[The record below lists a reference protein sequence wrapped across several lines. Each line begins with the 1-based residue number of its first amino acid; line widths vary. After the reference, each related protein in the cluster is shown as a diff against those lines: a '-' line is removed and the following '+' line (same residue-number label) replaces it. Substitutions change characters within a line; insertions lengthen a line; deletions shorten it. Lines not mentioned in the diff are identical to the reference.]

1 MTADPTPSGASP
13 APAPDAGPAPAL
25 EAAPALPV
33 VVAVASS
40 AGGLAP
46 LKRLVAAIPA
56 TDALAWVV
64 VSHLDPAGG
73 SMLVSLLQRETPLP
87 VVQAQD
93 RMPLQAGRLH
103 VIPPNAALVYESG
116 CLRVVSPADPL
127 GRHHPADR
135 FCGSIARALGSRAVG
150 VVLSGSGSDGVAGL
164 CAIRAAGGFTL
175 AQDPADAQFDPMP
188 AQAIAAGCVDLVAL
202 PQDMPARILALLAAG
217 GGPDRSPPHALD
229 GVLRVLREG
238 GNHDFSEYRTSTL
251 QRRIER
257 RVALH
262 GLSGV
267 AEYAERLRG
276 NSQERALL
284 ERELLIGVTGF
295 FRDTPVWQALQSRV
309 LPALIAEA
317 SPQRPLRA
325 WVAGCST
332 GEEAYSLAISLHE
345 LLHPADAPPPQAA
358 PLVQIF
364 ATDLSEDAI
373 VRARRGVFPAAIARE
388 VSPARLQRY
397 FTRAGEGWRIGKS
410 VRESVVFATHDLLA
424 DPPFTRLDMISC
436 RNLMIYLTLPLQ
448 ERLLPLF
455 HYGLRPGG
463 VLLLGSSESV
473 GHGAELFEPIDAR
486 LRLFRRRPTP
496 GALAVPGLPLR
507 PQDRA
512 IAPKE
517 PVLSDPDTPSVNLQS
532 LADQVLLHELTPP
545 AVLVSAAGDI
555 LYINGRTGRWL
566 EPAAGKANWNLHAM
580 ARPGIREPLSAAL
593 ARALEQD
600 EPLRLTGLVP
610 ADDATAAP
618 VDVLVRRLREPAGLE
633 GTLLV
638 VFLTQVAGVAA
649 VTPAPVAATAQA
661 RASAEAGQD
670 FSLSHERL
678 RVMRDEMRSS
688 REELQAANEELQS
701 SNEELQST
709 NEELTSSKE
718 ELQAMNE
725 ELHAV
730 NAELQSRVDEL
741 ALARSDMRN
750 LLESLDVAT
759 LFLDADLNVRR
770 YTEHGRRIFRLR
782 EGDVGRPIAE
792 LSGTLNYPE
801 LVADL
806 DAVLRDL
813 TPSEKAVPS
822 RDGRWYSVRISPYRD
837 DAAQVRGALVTCL
850 DITAA
855 KLLEARVRG
864 A

>member
-1 MTADPTPSGASP
+1 MPMA
-13 APAPDAGPAPAL
+13 
-25 EAAPALPV
+25 

-46 LKRLVAAIPA
+46 LKRLVAAMAAADP
-56 TDALAWVV
+56 LAWVV
-64 VSHLDPAGG
+64 IAHLDPAGG
-73 SMLVSLLQRETPLP
+73 SMLVSLLQRETALP

-93 RMPLQAGRLH
+93 RMPLHAARIH

-188 AQAIAAGCVDLVAL
+188 SQAIAAGCVDLVAL
-202 PQDMPARILALLAAG
+202 PQDMPARIPALLAAG
-217 GGPDRSPPHALD
+217 AGPDRDPPDALD
-229 GVLRVLREG
+229 AVLRVLREG

-257 RVALH
+257 RMALH
-262 GLSGV
+262 GLAGLADYV
-267 AEYAERLRG
+267 ERLRG
-276 NSQERALL
+276 NPQERALL

-295 FRDTPVWQALQSRV
+295 FRDTPVWQALQAQV

-317 SPQRPLRA
+317 SPQRPLRV

-332 GEEAYSLAISLHE
+332 GEEAYSLAIALHE
-345 LLHPADAPPPQAA
+345 LLQAADAPSREAA
-358 PLVQIF
+358 PAVQIF

-388 VSPARLQRY
+388 VSPVRLQRY

-424 DPPFTRLDMISC
+424 DPPFTRLDLISC

-473 GHGAELFEPIDAR
+473 GRGADLFEPIDAR
-486 LRLFRRRPTP
+486 LRLFRRRPAP

-507 PQDRA
+507 PHDRA

-517 PVLSDPDTPSVNLQS
+517 PAVPDPDIPSVNLQS

-593 ARALEQD
+593 ARIAVQD
-600 EPLRLTGLVP
+600 EPLRLTGLIP
-610 ADDATAAP
+610 ADDAGAAP
-618 VDVLVRRLREPAGLE
+618 VDVLVRRLHEPAGLE

-638 VFLTQVAGVAA
+638 VFQAQPASA
-649 VTPAPVAATAQA
+649 VPATPATATAQA
-661 RASAEAGQD
+661 PVPASVPAGADAGADAGQELI
-670 FSLSHERL
+670 FNRERL
-678 RVMRDEMRSS
+678 RLMRDEMRSS

-730 NAELQSRVDEL
+730 NAELQARVDEL

-750 LLESLDVAT
+750 LLDSLDVAT
-759 LFLDADLNVRR
+759 LFLDAELNVRR

-782 EGDVGRPIAE
+782 EGDIGRPIAE
-792 LSGTLNYPE
+792 LSGTLAYPD
-801 LVADL
+801 LPADL
-806 DAVLRDL
+806 AAVLREL
-813 TPSEKAVPS
+813 TPREKAVPS

-837 DAAQVRGALVTCL
+837 DAGQVRGALVTCL

-855 KLLEARVRG
+855 KLLEARGRG

>member
-1 MTADPTPSGASP
+1 MTADPPSFPEVPAARAPEPASP
-13 APAPDAGPAPAL
+13 QA
-25 EAAPALPV
+25 

-40 AGGLAP
+40 AGGLEP
-46 LKRLVAAIPA
+46 LRRLVAAIPPA
-56 TDALAWVV
+56 DPLAWVV
-64 VSHLDPAGG
+64 FSHLDPAGG
-73 SMLVSLLQRETPLP
+73 SMLVSLLQRATALP
-87 VVQAQD
+87 VVQAHD
-93 RMPLQAGRLH
+93 RMPLQAGRVH
-103 VIPPNAALVYESG
+103 VIPPNAALLYESG
-116 CLRVVSPADPL
+116 CLRVVSPADL
-127 GRHHPADR
+127 LDRHRPADR
-135 FCGSIARALGSRAVG
+135 FCSSIARALGSRAVG
-150 VVLSGSGSDGVAGL
+150 VVLSGSGADGVAGL

-188 AQAIAAGCVDLVAL
+188 SQAIAAGCVDLVAL
-202 PQDMPARILALLAAG
+202 PQDMPARIPALLAAG
-217 GGPDRSPPHALD
+217 AGPDRSPPEALD
-229 GVLRVLREG
+229 AVLRVLREG

-257 RVALH
+257 RMALH
-262 GLSGV
+262 GLPRL
-267 AEYAERLRG
+267 ADYAERLRG
-276 NSQERALL
+276 NPKERALL

-295 FRDTPVWQALQSRV
+295 FRDTPVWQALQAQV

-332 GEEAYSLAISLHE
+332 GEEAYSLAIVLHE
-345 LLHPADAPPPQAA
+345 LLHPVDAPPRAGA
-358 PLVQIF
+358 PPVQIF

-373 VRARRGVFPAAIARE
+373 VRARRGLFPAAITRE
-388 VSPARLQRY
+388 VSPARLQRH
-397 FTRAGEGWRIGKS
+397 FTRAGDGWRIGKP

-424 DPPFTRLDMISC
+424 DPPFTRLDLISC

-448 ERLLPLF
+448 ERVLPLF

-473 GHGAELFEPIDAR
+473 GRGAELFDPIDAR

-496 GALAVPGLPLR
+496 AALPVPGLPLR
-507 PQDRA
+507 PQDRPTA
-512 IAPKE
+512 SKE
-517 PVLSDPDTPSVNLQS
+517 TAVSDPDTPPVNLQS
-532 LADQVLLHELTPP
+532 LADQMLLHELAPP

-593 ARALEQD
+593 TQAATQD
-600 EPLRLTGLVP
+600 EPVRLSGLTPTG
-610 ADDATAAP
+610 DASALP

-638 VFLTQVAGVAA
+638 VFLAQPAGAA
-649 VTPAPVAATAQA
+649 LAALAPVAGAAPP
-661 RASAEAGQD
+661 SAGADAGQELT
-670 FSLSHERL
+670 LSRERL
-678 RVMRDEMRSS
+678 RLMRDEVRSS

-741 ALARSDMRN
+741 SLARSDMRN

-782 EGDVGRPIAE
+782 EGDIGRPIAE
-792 LSGTLNYPE
+792 LSGTLSYPE
-801 LVADL
+801 LGADL
-806 DAVLRDL
+806 AAVLREL
-813 TPSEKAVPS
+813 VPREKAVPS

-837 DAAQVRGALVTCL
+837 DAGQARGALVTCL